1 MLWLLPERR
10 KTEAF
15 LTVLAALWRM
25 GEQNEDTSF
34 LPSLIPLSPKT
45 KEGKFARVEM
55 ERRAARRGACAVQC
69 ATACRNAH
77 DKRGLMRRSCRRGRS
92 QMRRSERAPAR
103 TSTNVSGE

>member
-69 ATACRNAH
+69 RNAH

>member
-1 MLWLLPERR
+1 MDGWIQEGRKRTRMMLWLLPEKRR

-15 LTVLAALWRM
+15 LTALWKM

-69 ATACRNAH
+69 SV
-77 DKRGLMRRSCRRGRS
+77 RRRVE
-92 QMRRSERAPAR
+92 MHMISED
-103 TSTNVSGE
+103 